1 MPARANVTHA
11 DLAQQLKSLLSL
23 HPAES
28 RDELKHLLIELR
40 GANVDCMCE
49 TYTVEDGVFEIHT
62 LDRAYR
68 ITVEPVALTN
78 KLTM

>member
-40 GANVDCMCE
+40 GADQDGMCE
-49 TYTVEDGVFEIHT
+49 AYMVDDSALEVHT
-62 LDRAYR
+62 LDGAFR
-68 ITVEPVALTN
+68 ITIEPVAPTN